1 MALLLNA
8 QRLSKSYGA
17 APLFEDLSLSI
28 TDGDRLGLIGPN
40 GSGKSTLLE
49 ILAGR
54 RDPDSGNVAVRKNV
68 RLSYVA
74 QESQFLPG
82 QTVRQVIRQALDR
95 SSIPEN
101 ERAARE
107 AEEAVARLPKAARAQ
122 HG

>member
-82 QTVRQVIRQALDR
+82 QTVRQ
-95 SSIPEN
+95 
-101 ERAARE
+101 
-107 AEEAVARLPKAARAQ
+107 
-122 HG
+122 